1 MPILDVEI
9 VGPLDGAVEDG
20 LAARLADA
28 AAAVLDPDRPQGT
41 WVRLHRVSLDGYAE
55 NAGGPLEGT
64 LPVFVSVL
72 KAAPP
77 QGDALDRE
85 ARALTEAVAE
95 ACGRPAANVH
105 LLYEPP
111 AAGRIAFGGELRR

>member
-9 VGPLDGAVEDG
+9 VGPLDEAVEDG

-28 AAAVLDPDRPQGT
+28 AAAVIDPDRPQGT
-41 WVRLHRVSLDGYAE
+41 WVRLRRLTLDGYAE
-55 NAGGPLEGT
+55 NAGGPPDGT

-72 KAAPP
+72 EAAPP
-77 QGDALDRE
+77 QSDALERE
-85 ARALTEAVAE
+85 ARALTEAVAT
-95 ACGRPAANVH
+95 ACGRPAEHVH

>member
-9 VGPLDGAVEDG
+9 VGPLDGAIEDG

-41 WVRLHRVSLDGYAE
+41 WVRLHYLPIERYAE

-85 ARALTEAVAE
+85 VRALTEAVAE
-95 ACGRPAANVH
+95 ACDRQAEHVH
-105 LLYEPP
+105 VLYETP

>member
-1 MPILDVEI
+1 MPILEVEI
-9 VGPLDGAVEDG
+9 VGPLDDAIEDG

-41 WVRLHRVSLDGYAE
+41 WVRLRRLDLDGYAE
-55 NAGGPLEGT
+55 NVGGPLAGT

-72 KAAPP
+72 QAAPP
-77 QGDALDRE
+77 GGDALGRE
-85 ARALTEAVAE
+85 ARALTEAVAG
-95 ACGRPAANVH
+95 ACGRSAEHVH

>member
-1 MPILDVEI
+1 MPVLDVEI
-9 VGPLDGAVEDG
+9 VGPLDGAIEDG

-28 AAAVLDPDRPQGT
+28 AATVLDPDRPQGT
-41 WVRLHRVSLDGYAE
+41 WVRLRRLALDGYAE
-55 NAGGPLEGT
+55 NAGGPTDGT

-72 KAAPP
+72 EAAPP
-77 QGDALDRE
+77 RGDALDRE
-85 ARALTEAVAE
+85 VRALTEAIAA
-95 ACGRPAANVH
+95 ACGRPTEHVH

>member
-9 VGPLDGAVEDG
+9 VGPLDGAIEDG

-41 WVRLHRVSLDGYAE
+41 WVRLHYLPLERYAE

-64 LPVFVSVL
+64 SPVLVSVL
-72 KAAPP
+72 EAAPP
-77 QGDALDRE
+77 QGDALERE

-95 ACGRPAANVH
+95 VCGRPAENVH
-105 LLYEPP
+105 VLYEPA